1 MKSEQKIND
10 NEINTSSK
18 KEVKEKKSNS
28 MDLFFDNF
36 FDDFFELPLRLSKQI
51 EDLEIRRKFEE
62 EKRIPVTNL
71 EEFFKL
77 CERKENKWD
86 NIPVTNL
93 REFFELCEKTP
104 IKSEIKKPI
113 KEYSKSYISTT
124 IYKNG
129 HRIDE
134 TKEILRNENGEEEII
149 KEKIIDGKGKKI
161 ISKNGKEKII
171 EENKGLM
178 SERYNSVL
186 NDLFNL
192 RPRKIN
198 YVRSFLPM
206 RFLL

>member
-1 MKSEQKIND
+1 
-10 NEINTSSK
+10 
-18 KEVKEKKSNS
+18 

-149 KEKIIDGKGKKI
+149 KEKLIDGKGKKI
-161 ISKNGKEKII
+161 ISKNGEEKII

>member
-51 EDLEIRRKFEE
+51 EDSEIRRKFEE

-71 EEFFKL
+71 EEFFK
-77 CERKENKWD
+77 
-86 NIPVTNL
+86 
-93 REFFELCEKTP
+93 LCEKTP

-149 KEKIIDGKGKKI
+149 KEKLIDGKGKKI

>member
-77 CERKENKWD
+77 CER
-86 NIPVTNL
+86 
-93 REFFELCEKTP
+93 
-104 IKSEIKKPI
+104 
-113 KEYSKSYISTT
+113 
-124 IYKNG
+124 
-129 HRIDE
+129 
-134 TKEILRNENGEEEII
+134 
-149 KEKIIDGKGKKI
+149 
-161 ISKNGKEKII
+161 
-171 EENKGLM
+171 
-178 SERYNSVL
+178 
-186 NDLFNL
+186 
-192 RPRKIN
+192 
-198 YVRSFLPM
+198 
-206 RFLL
+206 